1 MWIRI
6 YRLIEMMS
14 SWVDHNHFTHG
25 GHDWLRRDQ
34 AASIGC
40 GQKFE
45 SGFVQSWSVN
55 FYSLLPPC
63 FQLTNTSWPWTSLV
77 ECDDGSN
84 FDLSVATFHNH
95 LGWYKPSSP
104 FTKELH
110 NLVKRHDT
118 ELLLIPVLVSLN
130 WGLPVLVDLSQQHSN
145 IQSFNCTKR
154 NSRQYIKRFLWS
166 VQNQICLIYAAHMTS
181 SNRLFVMALRFDAEL
196 YPISLKKVSLN
207 EFQSWAR

>member
-1 MWIRI
+1 MVLMWIRI

-34 AASIGC
+34 ATSIGC

-104 FTKELH
+104 RTKEVHVL
-110 NLVKRHDT
+110 T
-118 ELLLIPVLVSLN
+118 LIFQFIL
-130 WGLPVLVDLSQQHSN
+130 DLFLERP
-145 IQSFNCTKR
+145 IGYFIWEVYMPATFIVAMSFTR
-154 NSRQYIKRFLWS
+154 
-166 VQNQICLIYAAHMTS
+166 
-181 SNRLFVMALRFDAEL
+181 
-196 YPISLKKVSLN
+196 
-207 EFQSWAR
+207 